1 MSKSSVVQIQK
12 SPTLTQKFRRLIV
25 YLFTRGTST
34 FVIILGRRES
44 GKTDMS
50 LLITEILFAAKSY
63 KMFASNVKVSNS
75 PFPIE
80 YITNLP
86 DLEEW
91 AGSSTGLKLFILDE
105 AGKAFKRRTPMSKLN
120 IELIDKLQTLRKYQL
135 SFIFIAPHEKYIDGA
150 GLGSD
155 VLDGVFVK
163 PFFKNPK
170 VAIYEDK
177 LEAFDF
183 TLKDIPPTS
192 LKFDTWDIA
201 PFTLGRPNTKP
212 KYSDEN
218 MNLLWEFS
226 HGKSITALGV
236 HPMQI
241 NRLMRKFVKDTLESA
256 THASHA

>member
-1 MSKSSVVQIQK
+1 MQTKPTQ
-12 SPTLTQKFRRLIV
+12 TLTRRFKQLIV

-34 FVIILGRRES
+34 FIIILGRRES

-50 LLITEILFAAKSY
+50 LLITEILNETNSY
-63 KMFASNVKVSNS
+63 KMFASNVKVSTS
-75 PFPIE
+75 PFKID

-91 AGSSTGLKLFILDE
+91 ASSSTGLKLFILDE
-105 AGKAFKRRTPMSKLN
+105 AGKAFRRRTPMSKLN

-183 TLKDIPPTS
+183 TLKDIPRTS

-201 PFTLGRPNTKP
+201 PFNLRRPNSKP
-212 KYSDEN
+212 QFSDQTLN
-218 MNLLWEFS
+218 NLWELS
-226 HGKSITALGV
+226 HGKTAKDLGLHQQQV
-236 HPMQI
+236 SRMWKNFI
-241 NRLMRKFVKDTLESA
+241 KTTLESQG
-256 THASHA
+256 HVSHA

>member
-1 MSKSSVVQIQK
+1 MQVQNPQIRK
-12 SPTLTQKFRRLIV
+12 ISLTRRFKRLIV

-34 FVIILGRRES
+34 FIIILGRRES
-44 GKTDMS
+44 GKTDIS
-50 LLITEILFAAKSY
+50 LLITEILNYSHTY
-63 KMFASNVKVSNS
+63 SLFASNIKVFNS
-75 PFPIE
+75 PFKIGH
-80 YITNLP
+80 ITNLP

-91 AGSSTGLKLFILDE
+91 ASSSKGQKLYILDE
-105 AGKAFKRRTPMSKLN
+105 AGKAFRRRTPMSKLN

-163 PFFKNPK
+163 PFFKNPH
-170 VAIYEDK
+170 VALYEDK

-201 PFTLGRPNTKP
+201 PFTLKRPLSKP
-212 KYSDEN
+212 EYPDEKLN
-218 MNLLWEFS
+218 QLWELS
-226 HGKSITALGV
+226 HGKSGEALGL
-236 HPMQI
+236 HPQEVS
-241 NRLMRKFVKDTLESA
+241 RLWKNFVKTTLESSYHPSQA
-256 THASHA
+256 